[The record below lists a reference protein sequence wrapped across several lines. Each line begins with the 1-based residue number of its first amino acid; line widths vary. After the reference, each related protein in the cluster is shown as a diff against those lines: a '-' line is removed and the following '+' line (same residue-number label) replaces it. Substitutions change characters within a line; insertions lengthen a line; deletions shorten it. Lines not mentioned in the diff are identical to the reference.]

1 MAHFRNSVKE
11 FKRIAFPYFSSEE
24 RWVARGLLAA
34 VIALQLFQ
42 VWLNVRFNSWSNT
55 FYTALQ
61 NKDWDTFIYQLGVFS
76 VLAAFF
82 IASAVYQIY
91 LQQWL
96 QIRWRRWLTTRYL
109 GRWLDDGTHYR
120 MRLKGDSADNP
131 DQRIADDIR
140 QFINSTLDIGISLL
154 GSIVTLVSFVVI
166 LWTLSSTTPLMIGSY
181 SFDIPGYLVWA
192 ALIYAVLGTWV
203 THLVG
208 RPLIRLNFDQQRYEA
223 DFRFSLVRLRENAE
237 EVTLLSG
244 ERAEE
249 ERLLDRFARVVGN
262 WYGIMQRTK
271 RLTFLTTG
279 YSQIAIIFPYLVV
292 SPVYFF
298 SSMALGGLMQIA
310 QAFGQ
315 VQNAL
320 SFFVTAYSSIADWKA
335 VLNRLAGFDASMDWA
350 KGLDATAPKLEQ
362 VSNGTG
368 ALVADELAV
377 GLPNGEE
384 IVRVSGLAID
394 RGERVLVT
402 GPSGAGKTSLFRAL
416 GGVWPFG
423 TGTISIPQ
431 GASLLVLPQRPYLP
445 LGTLRGALAYPG
457 PEDAFPKAEIEE
469 VLDGR
474 GPRRLARPARR
485 DGLLGRPALGRRA
498 AAAVARARAVAEAA
512 LAVPRRGDGRARR
525 GVGRRALSPV
535 AGEAAGHGH
544 RLHRPPRKPRAIPC
558 ALLRAQARCNGRPP
572 ARRGR
577 TARWHASAG
586 CARSQPGLR
595 TLEARPLILRR
606 FELAAAVLGH
616 AVGRA
621 PIIGGHVR

>member
-34 VIALQLFQ
+34 VISLQLFQ

-109 GRWLDDGTHYR
+109 GRWLDAGTHYR

-244 ERAEE
+244 EGAEE

-315 VQNAL
+315 VQTAL

-384 IVRVSGLAID
+384 IVHVSGLAID

-457 PEDAFPKAEIEE
+457 PEDAFP
-469 VLDGR
+469 
-474 GPRRLARPARR
+474 GPRSRRCWRPWALAPCATSSTRPPI
-485 DGLLGRPALGRRA
+485 GPTGSRA
-498 AAAVARARAVAEAA
+498 ASSNGCRSRARCCRSRTGCSSTRRRPRSTRRRKARSIACCWKGCRTRPSSPSATAQASCNSMRASSSSSPMQRAA
-512 LAVPRRGDGRARR
+512 TGSPR
-525 GVGRRALSPV
+525 P
-535 AGEAAGHGH
+535 HGAMA
-544 RLHRPPRKPRAIPC
+544 PPRGMR
-558 ALLRAQARCNGRPP
+558 
-572 ARRGR
+572 
-577 TARWHASAG
+577 
-586 CARSQPGLR
+586 
-595 TLEARPLILRR
+595 
-606 FELAAAVLGH
+606 
-616 AVGRA
+616 
-621 PIIGGHVR
+621 

>member
-1 MAHFRNSVKE
+1 MANFRNSVKE
-11 FKRIAFPYFSSEE
+11 FTRIAVPYFRSEE
-24 RWVARGLLAA
+24 RWAARGLLVA

-42 VWLNVRFNSWSNT
+42 VWLNVRFNTWSNT

-61 NKDWDTFIYQLGVFS
+61 KKDWDTFIFQLGVFS

-109 GRWLDDGTHYR
+109 GRWLADGTHYR
-120 MRLKGDSADNP
+120 MRLKGDSSDNP

-140 QFINSTLDIGISLL
+140 QFITTTLDIGISLL

-166 LWTLSSTTPLMIGSY
+166 LWNLSSTSPLMIGSY
-181 SFDIPGYLVWA
+181 SFQIPGYLVWA
-192 ALIYAVLGTWV
+192 ALIYAILGTWV

-298 SSMALGGLMQIA
+298 SSMELGGLMQIA

-350 KGLDATAPKLEQ
+350 KGLDQSAPKLER
-362 VSNGTG
+362 VSNGAG
-368 ALVADELAV
+368 ALVVDDLAV
-377 GLPNGEE
+377 GLPNGDE
-384 IVRVSGLAID
+384 IVRVSGLVID

-423 TGTISIPQ
+423 TGTINVPED
-431 GASLLVLPQRPYLP
+431 ASLLVLPQRPYLP
-445 LGTLRGALAYPG
+445 LGSLRGALAYPG
-457 PEDAFPKAEIEE
+457 PEDAFTQAEIQD
-469 VLDGR
+469 VLEATGLGGFRDQLDETAYWAD
-474 GPRRLARPARR
+474 RLSGGEQQR
-485 DGLLGRPALGRRA
+485 LSI
-498 AAAVARARAVAEAA
+498 ARALLQKPHWLFLDEATSALDEAAETALYRLLLKRLPDTAIISIGHRASLVQFHARFFELKPEASGLHYLAEAA
-512 LAVPRRGDGRARR
+512 RLDGA
-525 GVGRRALSPV
+525 
-535 AGEAAGHGH
+535 
-544 RLHRPPRKPRAIPC
+544 
-558 ALLRAQARCNGRPP
+558 P
-572 ARRGR
+572 ARDALDF
-577 TARWHASAG
+577 TAA
-586 CARSQPGLR
+586 
-595 TLEARPLILRR
+595 
-606 FELAAAVLGH
+606 
-616 AVGRA
+616 
-621 PIIGGHVR
+621 